1 LIFFE
6 PAGRESP
13 RIAVDRWNG
22 NDLAARYASAL
33 QRHPS
38 NQRLF
43 MNLKEHI
50 D

>member
-1 LIFFE
+1 VEINQTKIPTL
-6 PAGRESP
+6 
-13 RIAVDRWNG
+13 DRRNG